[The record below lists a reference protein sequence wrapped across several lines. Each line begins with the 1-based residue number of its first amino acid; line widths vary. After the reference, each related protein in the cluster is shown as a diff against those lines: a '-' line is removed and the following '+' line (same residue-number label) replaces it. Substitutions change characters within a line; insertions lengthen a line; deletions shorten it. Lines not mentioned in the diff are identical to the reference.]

1 MKLFYLFVFLLLGF
15 GQSSS
20 QAFAASGDLCTDQKI
35 VKTFKPTYAKGF
47 EIQYYNDFKII
58 KNLFSK
64 SAVIQSKRPL
74 KCQTDLYQIKNE
86 INRIVLTSTTYLPL
100 LVELHGEKKLVGFQG
115 KKYISG
121 KQFDLSKVT
130 DLDYELSKEALVGAK
145 SDLVIAYDLNLK
157 NPTQEYHQ
165 LKIPLVLNDDYKED
179 HPMAR
184 LEWII
189 YNASFFNE
197 EDRFIKIFNEK
208 KKRYLDLKN
217 QIKKRSPVVLIG
229 DIQGGTWATP
239 GSLTNLGILFKD
251 AGAILALDISS
262 NKTQFLNLE
271 YVINLKQKPEYWF
284 TNNFWNSKSDII
296 KEKEN
301 HIYSRFLK
309 TKIVNNNKKQNE
321 RGYNEFWQSGQY
333 YPDQILKDLINIL
346 QNNSQELIWY
356 KELK

>member
-1 MKLFYLFVFLLLGF
+1 MKLFYLFFFLLRQL
-15 GQSSS
+15 SLE
-20 QAFAASGDLCTDQKI
+20 AFASSKANCTDQKLI
-35 VKTFKPTYAKGF
+35 KTFKPTYAKGF
-47 EIQYYNDFKII
+47 EIQYYADFKII

-64 SAVIQSKRPL
+64 SAVIQSKHPL

-100 LVELHGEKKLVGFQG
+100 LVELHQEKKLVGFQG

-121 KQFDLSKVT
+121 QQFDLSKVT

-184 LEWII
+184 LEWIV
-189 YNASFFNE
+189 YNAAFFNE

-217 QIKKRSPVVLIG
+217 QTKKKSPVVLIG
-229 DIQGGTWATP
+229 DIQGGAWATP

-251 AGAILALDISS
+251 AGATLALDIPS

-296 KEKEN
+296 KQKEN

-309 TKIVNNNKKQNE
+309 TTVINNNKKQNDQ
-321 RGYNEFWQSGQY
+321 GYNEFWQSGQY
-333 YPDQILKDLINIL
+333 YPDQILQDLINIL